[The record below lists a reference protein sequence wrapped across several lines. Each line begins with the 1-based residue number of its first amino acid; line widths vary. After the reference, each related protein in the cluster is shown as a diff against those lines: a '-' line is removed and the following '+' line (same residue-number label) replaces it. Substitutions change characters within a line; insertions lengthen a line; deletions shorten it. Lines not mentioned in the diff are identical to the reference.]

1 VSGENQG
8 MSFHG
13 YHQNWLAW
21 IYAVISLG
29 GKLAVN
35 KHLNN
40 LNREA
45 LTYKETIPT
54 VEITGEDFA
63 TPP

>member
-1 VSGENQG
+1 

-21 IYAVISLG
+21 IYAVISLCA
-29 GKLAVN
+29 KLALN

-54 VEITGEDFA
+54 VEITG
-63 TPP
+63 